1 VARSRGVTARR
12 RRWGRLTVHRTLT
25 AWGFL
30 LGPLILFGVIFLFPA
45 VRVVH
50 LSTLRSQLFRPEAF
64 VGLGNFQRLVDDP
77 LFWKSLGITATW
89 AVGVVPAVVLI
100 ALPLALVLN
109 TGWLRAKGLW
119 RLVFFLPVVTN
130 IVAAAFVWRWLFDP
144 QFGVVNYGLGLL
156 SLPRPGWLAVPGWAL
171 AAMMI
176 VAVWKQVGQAMV
188 LFLAGLQTIPKEFE
202 EAAAI
207 DGANALQMFRFV
219 TLPLLNPT
227 LVFVAAILLINAFR
241 VFTIPFVMSSGG
253 LTHRTV
259 GGPLD
264 STRLYVLHLYDWTFS
279 RFDFGYGAATAVV
292 LLVIVVILTLL
303 QTKVLSRPFEY

>member
-1 VARSRGVTARR
+1 MARTAANTLPR
-12 RRWGRLTVHRTLT
+12 RRWSRLRAHRTLT

-30 LGPLILFGVIFLFPA
+30 LGPLMLFGVIFLFPA
-45 VRVVH
+45 FRVVH
-50 LSTLRSQLFRPEAF
+50 LSTLQSQLFRPQAY
-64 VGLGNFQRLVDDP
+64 VGLTNYQRLFDDP
-77 LFWKSLGITATW
+77 LFWKSLRITAIW
-89 AVGVVPAVVLI
+89 ALGVVPAVVAI

-109 TGWLRAKGLW
+109 TQWLRAKGLW

-156 SLPRPGWLAVPGWAL
+156 GLPRPAWLAVPGWAL

-207 DGANALQMFRFV
+207 DGANPWQMFRHV

-227 LVFVAAILLINAFR
+227 IVFVAAILLINAFR
-241 VFTIPFVMSSGG
+241 VFTIPFVMSAGG

-292 LLVIVVILTLL
+292 LLLVVVTLTLV
-303 QTKVLSRPFEY
+303 QTKLLSRPFEY